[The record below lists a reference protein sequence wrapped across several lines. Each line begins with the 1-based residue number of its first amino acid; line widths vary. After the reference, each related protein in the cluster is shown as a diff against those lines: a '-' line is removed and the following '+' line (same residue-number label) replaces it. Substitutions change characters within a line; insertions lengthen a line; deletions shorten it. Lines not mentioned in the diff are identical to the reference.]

1 MHLPRRTFLKG
12 MGASLGLPFLEAM
25 LPRTVLAG
33 AAAKGAAAAVAPT
46 RMAFVFFPNG
56 AIMRDWKPTT
66 AGTDFEL
73 PKTLSSLAK
82 HKSDML
88 VVSGLAHDKGRANG
102 DGAGDHARSCAVWL
116 TGCQPKKT
124 GGADIQAG
132 MSVDQVAAEKYGKE
146 TKLPS
151 LELGIEGGRQ
161 AGSCDSGYSC
171 AYSSNI
177 SWKSPSQPMAK
188 EVNPKLAFERLF
200 GDSRDEQA
208 RAERDF
214 YRKSILDFVTAD
226 SAKLHAKLGT
236 TDRRKLDEYYTS
248 IREIELRIDRA
259 AASRGKL
266 PEMPAPD
273 GIPGTLTEHMR
284 LMYDLMVMAFQTDTT
299 RISTFMTASEGSN
312 RTYPEVD
319 VTEAHHQL
327 SHHRNDEE
335 KMVKIQRIDQ
345 YLVDQFAYFIDRM
358 KATKEG
364 DKSLLDRSM
373 IVYGSGISDGNR
385 HAHDDLPVLMLGK
398 GNGAITTGRHM
409 QLDTE
414 TPMTNLFLSMLD
426 RVGAATE
433 RLGDST
439 GKLAGLNV

>member
-12 MGASLGLPFLEAM
+12 MGASLGLPFLEVM

-33 AAAKGAAAAVAPT
+33 ATAKGVAAAAPPT

-56 AIMRDWKPTT
+56 AIMRDWKPTEV
-66 AGTDFEL
+66 GTSFEL
-73 PKTLSSLAK
+73 PKTLTPLAK

-102 DGAGDHARSCAVWL
+102 DGAGDHARSCAVFL

-151 LELGIEGGRQ
+151 LELGIESGRQ

-188 EVNPKLAFERLF
+188 EINPKLAFERLF

-214 YRKSILDFVTAD
+214 YRKSILDFVAED
-226 SAKLHAKLGT
+226 SAKLNAKLGT
-236 TDRRKLDEYYTS
+236 TDRRKLDEYFTS
-248 IREIELRIDRA
+248 IREIEMRIDRA
-259 AASRGKL
+259 AAGRGKL
-266 PEMPAPD
+266 PDRPAPD
-273 GIPGTLTEHMR
+273 GIPGTLTEHIR
-284 LMYDLMVMAFQTDTT
+284 LMYDLMVMGFQTDTT
-299 RISTFMTASEGSN
+299 RISTFMVASEGSN
-312 RTYPEVD
+312 RVYPEVE
-319 VTEAHHQL
+319 VNEAHHQL

-335 KMVKIQRIDQ
+335 KMAKIQRIDQ
-345 YLVDQFAYFIDRM
+345 YLMEQFAYFIDRM
-358 KATKEG
+358 KATKDG

-385 HAHDDLPVLMLGK
+385 HAHDDLPVVMLGK
-398 GNGAITTGRHM
+398 GNGSIATGRH
-409 QLDTE
+409 LKVDGE
-414 TPMTNLFLSMLD
+414 VPMTNLFLSMLD
-426 RVGAATE
+426 RVGVPTE

-439 GKLAGLNV
+439 GKLAGLS

>member
-266 PEMPAPD
+266 PEMPVPD

>member
-12 MGASLGLPFLEAM
+12 MGASLGLPFLDAM

-33 AAAKGAAAAVAPT
+33 AAAKGAVAAAPT

-56 AIMRDWKPTT
+56 AIMRDWKPTK

-73 PKTLSSLAK
+73 PKTLTSLEK
-82 HKSDML
+82 HRSDML

-102 DGAGDHARSCAVWL
+102 DGAGDHARSCAVFL

-132 MSVDQVAAEKYGKE
+132 MSVDQIAAEKYGRE

-151 LELGIEGGRQ
+151 LELGIESGRQ

-188 EVNPKLAFERLF
+188 EINPKLAFERLF
-200 GDSRDEQA
+200 GDSRDAQA
-208 RAERDF
+208 RAERDY
-214 YRKSILDFVTAD
+214 YRKSILDFVATD
-226 SAKLHAKLGT
+226 SAKLNSKLGT
-236 TDRRKLDEYYTS
+236 TDRRKLDEYFTS
-248 IREIELRIDRA
+248 IREIEMRIDRA
-259 AASRGKL
+259 SEDRGRL
-266 PEMPAPD
+266 PDQPAPD
-273 GIPGTLTEHMR
+273 GIPGTLTEHIR
-284 LMYDLMVMAFQTDTT
+284 LMYDLMVMGFQTDAT
-299 RISTFMTASEGSN
+299 RISTFMLASEGSN
-312 RTYPEVD
+312 RTYPEVE
-319 VTEAHHQL
+319 VTDAHHQL
-327 SHHRNDEE
+327 SHHRNEEE

-385 HAHDDLPVLMLGK
+385 HSHHDLPVLMLGK
-398 GNGAITTGRHM
+398 GNGAVATGRHM
-409 QLDTE
+409 QLE
-414 TPMTNLFLSMLD
+414 GEVPMTNLFLAMLD
-426 RVGAATE
+426 KVGASTE
-433 RLGDST
+433 RMGDST
-439 GKLAGLNV
+439 GKLTGLS

>member
-25 LPRTVLAG
+25 LPRTVFAG
-33 AAAKGAAAAVAPT
+33 SAAKGAAAAAPPT

-56 AIMRDWKPTT
+56 AIMRDWKPTASGT
-66 AGTDFEL
+66 AFEL
-73 PKTLSSLAK
+73 PKTLTPLAK
-82 HKSDML
+82 HQRDML

-102 DGAGDHARSCAVWL
+102 DGAGDHARSCAVFL
-116 TGCQPKKT
+116 TGAQPRKT

-132 MSVDQVAAEKYGKE
+132 MSVDQVAAEKFGKE
-146 TKLPS
+146 TRLPS
-151 LELGIEGGRQ
+151 LELGIESGRQ

-226 SAKLHAKLGT
+226 SAKLNSKLGA
-236 TDRRKLDEYYTS
+236 TDRRKLDEYFTS
-248 IREIELRIDRA
+248 IREIEMRIDNA
-259 AASRGKL
+259 GSSRGKL
-266 PEMPAPD
+266 PDRPAPD
-273 GIPGTLTEHMR
+273 GIPDTLTEHVR

-299 RISTFMTASEGSN
+299 RISTFMLASEGSN
-312 RTYPEVD
+312 RTYPEVE
-319 VTEAHHQL
+319 VTDAHHQL

-335 KMVKIQRIDQ
+335 KMVKIQKIDQ
-345 YLVDQFAYFIDRM
+345 FLMDQFAYFIDRM
-358 KATKEG
+358 KSIKDG
-364 DKSLLDRSM
+364 DKTLLDRSM

-385 HAHDDLPVLMLGK
+385 HSHHDLPVLILGN

-409 QLDTE
+409 QLEGE

-426 RVGAATE
+426 RVGVPTE

-439 GKLAGLNV
+439 GKLAGLSV

>member
-25 LPRTVLAG
+25 LPGTVLAG

-66 AGTDFEL
+66 EGKDYEL
-73 PKTLSSLAK
+73 PKTLTSLAK

-88 VVSGLAHDKGRANG
+88 VISGLAHDKGRANG
-102 DGAGDHARSCAVWL
+102 DGAGDHARSCAVFL

-214 YRKSILDFVTAD
+214 YRKSILDFVVED
-226 SAKLHAKLGT
+226 SGKLNTRLGT
-236 TDRRKLDEYYTS
+236 TDRRKLDEYFTS
-248 IREIELRIDRA
+248 IREIEKRIERA
-259 AASRGKL
+259 SNNRGKL
-266 PEMPAPD
+266 PDRPAPD
-273 GIPGTLTEHMR
+273 GIPDTLTEHVR
-284 LMYDLMVMAFQTDTT
+284 LMYDLMVMGFQTDTT
-299 RISTFMTASEGSN
+299 RISTFMLASEGSN

-319 VTEAHHQL
+319 VNEAHHQL
-327 SHHRNDEE
+327 SHHRNEEE

-345 YLVDQFAYFIDRM
+345 YLADQFAYFIDRM
-358 KATKEG
+358 KATKDG

-385 HAHDDLPVLMLGK
+385 HSHHDLPVLMLGK
-398 GNGAITTGRHM
+398 GNGTIATGRHM
-409 QLDTE
+409 KVE
-414 TPMTNLFLSMLD
+414 GEVPMANLFLSMLD
-426 RVGAATE
+426 RVGAPTE

-439 GKLAGLNV
+439 GKLAGLS

>member
-1 MHLPRRTFLKG
+1 
-12 MGASLGLPFLEAM
+12 
-25 LPRTVLAG
+25 
-33 AAAKGAAAAVAPT
+33 
-46 RMAFVFFPNG
+46 
-56 AIMRDWKPTT
+56 
-66 AGTDFEL
+66 
-73 PKTLSSLAK
+73 
-82 HKSDML
+82 
-88 VVSGLAHDKGRANG
+88 
-102 DGAGDHARSCAVWL
+102 
-116 TGCQPKKT
+116 
-124 GGADIQAG
+124 
-132 MSVDQVAAEKYGKE
+132 MSVDQVAAEKYGSE

-161 AGSCDSGYSC
+161 AGACDSGYSC

-214 YRKSILDFVTAD
+214 YRKSILDAVVAD
-226 SAKLHAKLGT
+226 SSKLNSKLGT
-236 TDRRKLDEYYTS
+236 TDRRKLDEYFTS
-248 IREIELRIDRA
+248 IREIEKRIERA
-259 AASRGKL
+259 SNNRGKL
-266 PEMPAPD
+266 PDRPAPA
-273 GIPGTLTEHMR
+273 GIPDTLTEHVR
-284 LMYDLMVMAFQTDTT
+284 LMYDLMVMGFQTDAT
-299 RISTFMTASEGSN
+299 RISTFMLASEGSN

-327 SHHRNDEE
+327 SHHRNEEE

-345 YLVDQFAYFIDRM
+345 FLADQFAYFIDRM

-385 HAHDDLPVLMLGK
+385 HSHHDLPVVILGK
-398 GNGAITTGRHM
+398 GNGSIATGRHM
-409 QLDTE
+409 KVE
-414 TPMTNLFLSMLD
+414 GEVPMTNLFLSMLD
-426 RVGAATE
+426 KVGVPTE

-439 GKLAGLNV
+439 GKLPGLS